1 MSSYINLNPNI
12 NTTNEGFGAIDTA
25 PTPNLFYQL
34 INKRDEGYGGE
45 SYGRMGD
52 VDGQANAYVSKGQGL
67 GVSVRRS
74 ATDRE
79 LYLNGASLNTQ
90 TGSYNSNLVTLPCYV
105 VAVNHPAGAVSGA
118 NVMTW
123 AWLSVGSSL
132 TDAEVSTL
140 NTIIATF
147 QTSLSRNAATLG

>member
-1 MSSYINLNPNI
+1 VPSP
-12 NTTNEGFGAIDTA
+12 A
-25 PTPNLFYQL
+25 LFYQL
-34 INKRDEGYGGE
+34 INKRDEGYGGN

-52 VDGQANAYVSKGQGL
+52 VDGQAYAYVSKGQGL

-79 LYLNGASLNTQ
+79 LYLNGASINTQ
-90 TGSYNSNLVTLPCYV
+90 TGSYNSNLTANNLYV
-105 VAVNHPAGAVSGA
+105 VSTNHPAGVLDGS

-147 QTSLSRNAATLG
+147 QTSLSRNAGTLG